1 KSPSRKSQSVECLK
15 VEVCPWEAPEAEA
28 GGKEEICPW
37 EAAAPPS
44 DQPKAKQGPGGAS
57 KRDKRIRRQAALAS
71 LLRSLQKG
79 SSEREA
85 ISSRDHESICPWEST
100 DTEQPPAKPHTGSPA
115 LPKSPSRKSQS
126 AESLK
131 VEVCPWEAP
140 DVEAGGK
147 EEICPWEAAAPLPE
161 KAAAPGKVSLPPE
174 KAGASKALEKG

>member
-1 KSPSRKSQSVECLK
+1 KSPSKKSQSVESLK
-15 VEVCPWEAPEAEA
+15 VEVCPWEAPEVEA

-71 LLRSLQKG
+71 LLRSLEKG

-85 ISSRDHESICPWEST
+85 ICPWESLG
-100 DTEQPPAKPHTGSPA
+100 TEQPPAKPRAGSPA

-126 AESLK
+126 VERLK

-161 KAAAPGKVSLPPE
+161 KAAAPGKVSLPLK